1 MTETSSGTGGTGSG
15 APVAAGIIAPHSQ
28 GPAGQILTTLQAL
41 GLLWQLRAL
50 DNIWTNWANLF
61 ATDPPGTTD
70 PKQVDPETLA
80 QLGILVDG
88 IERTFQEFAA
98 VSKQLEPVVVQH
110 ADALRRQPPDKLLEK
125 LSEPSRVKVQDV
137 LSKNTDLAEATRAA
151 LANMDATA
159 ASATANIRAEFDKL
173 SKGGTSTGDYDPVT
187 EGAIGVVAAGAG
199 SLAGP
204 LGAVAVEAFAHS
216 GTGAQVIEAISDAIS
231 DAAHAVWGFFFG

>member
-1 MTETSSGTGGTGSG
+1 MTETPSGTGGTGSG
-15 APVAAGIIAPHSQ
+15 APVAAGIIAPHPQ

-50 DNIWTNWANLF
+50 DNIWTNLV
-61 ATDPPGTTD
+61 ATDPPDTTD
-70 PKQVDPETLA
+70 PKQVDPEALA

-110 ADALRRQPPDKLLEK
+110 ADALRRQPPDKLLEN
-125 LSEPSRVKVQDV
+125 LSESSRVKVQDV

-159 ASATANIRAEFDKL
+159 ASATANLRAEVDKL
-173 SKGGTSTGDYDPVT
+173 SKGGTSEGDYDPVT
-187 EGAIGVVAAGAG
+187 EGVIGVVAAGAG

-204 LGAVAVEAFAHS
+204 LGAAGVEAFAHS
-216 GTGAQVIEAISDAIS
+216 STGAQVVEAITDAIS
-231 DAAHAVWGFFFG
+231 DAAHAVWDFFFG